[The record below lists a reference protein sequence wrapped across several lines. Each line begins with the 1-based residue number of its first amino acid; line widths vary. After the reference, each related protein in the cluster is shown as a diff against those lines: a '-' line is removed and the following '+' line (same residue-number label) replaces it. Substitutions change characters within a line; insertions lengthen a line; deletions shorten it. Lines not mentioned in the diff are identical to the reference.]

1 MIFTFDTNILL
12 QVPSILRDYSNQIII
27 SNTVFNELDY
37 RKRFKEHQENA
48 QLSIKHIKNNSL
60 KFLPKAKNENNLKND
75 EKIINEILLSP
86 QKIILVSEDE
96 AIHIRAKENG
106 IKSINLQ
113 EFYNLILSHKDKP
126 TENDLKFFD
135 LVKKRKFQ
143 QAKQFQI
150 NKNFNFN
157 FITKENLTPLIYFIR
172 NKKIDEFKF
181 WLNLPNVDI
190 NKYDNGKFPMP
201 PYMHAVQQ
209 NRLDMLKLLAQKG
222 ANLKLLSKGKN
233 KGNSALLIAVWDNR
247 IDIVKYLLENKSFN
261 ISINQADGNGFTPI
275 IKAAIKNRVEIAKY
289 LLKFDNIDLDICD
302 RDGKNAKD
310 WAIEKN
316 HQEIL
321 KLLKKKNE
329 RTS

>member
-1 MIFTFDTNILL
+1 VLFTFDTNILL
-12 QVPSILRDYSNQIII
+12 KVPTILRNNLNQIVI
-27 SNTVFNELDY
+27 SHTVFNELDY
-37 RKRFKEHQENA
+37 RKKFKEHQENA
-48 QLSIKHIKNNSL
+48 QLSIKYIKDNSL
-60 KFLPKAKNENNLKND
+60 KFLPKLQNKKMMKND
-75 EKIINEILLSP
+75 EKIINEILLSQ
-86 QKIILVSEDE
+86 QKIVLVSEDE
-96 AIHIRAKENG
+96 AIHIRAKEND

-113 EFYNLILSHKDKP
+113 EFYDLILSYKDKP
-126 TENDLKFFD
+126 NEDDLKFFD
-135 LVKKRKFQ
+135 LVKDKKFQ

-150 NKNFNFN
+150 NKNLNFN

-201 PYMHAVQQ
+201 PYMHTVQR
-209 NRLDMLKLLAQKG
+209 NRLDMLKALVQKG

-321 KLLKKKNE
+321 KLLKEK
-329 RTS
+329 